1 MTVSR
6 VLREPWRVSSGTRER
21 VQTAIDEL
29 GYRPNFAARSLV
41 TRRSRTIGVV
51 ALNTTLFGPA
61 ALLHGIEE
69 AACDAGFFVSIA
81 SPSQLTADAVRA
93 SVHRLMAQSVDG
105 VVIVAPFRLAH
116 PTLDTIIGPVPV
128 VVVEGP
134 RVGGPPGV
142 GVDQEL
148 GGRLAVEHLLGLG
161 HRTVHHISGPRDWTE
176 SEGRANGW
184 RGALRA
190 AQRRVPAVAVGDWSA
205 GSGYRATQALLTRSG
220 VTAIFTANDM
230 MALGALRALHEAG
243 PGVPLLPPAAD
254 DGAPGLRR
262 HGPASHADARPADR
276 RRAPRPGGGDDRALT
291 RGPRQHRRS
300 TGLIGRG
307 TAASSQR
314 TRAPPDR
321 NCSSRPHGL
330 PSSRRT
336 TSLENCAR

>member
-1 MTVSR
+1 VLIDVAKRAGVSHMTVSR

-81 SPSQLTADAVRA
+81 SPPQLTADAVRA
-93 SVHRLMAQSVDG
+93 SVHRLMDQSVDG

-116 PTLDTIIGPVPV
+116 PTLDAVIGPVPV

-134 RVGGPPGV
+134 RVDGPPGV

-148 GGRLAVEHLLGLG
+148 GGRLAVEHLLELG

-176 SEGRANGW
+176 SEGRVTGW
-184 RGALRA
+184 RDALRA
-190 AQRRVPAVAVGDWSA
+190 ARRRVPAVAVGDWSA
-205 GSGYRATQALLTRSG
+205 GSGYLATQALLTRSG
-220 VTAIFTANDM
+220 VTAIFTANDS
-230 MALGALRALHEAG
+230 MALGALRALSEAG
-243 PGVPLLPPAAD
+243 RAVPQDVSVVGFDDVPECSYYLPPLTTVRQDFAD
-254 DGAPGLRR
+254 MGRQAMRMLAQQIAGEPRAQHAVTLAPTLVVRASTA
-262 HGPASHADARPADR
+262 GPP
-276 RRAPRPGGGDDRALT
+276 T
-291 RGPRQHRRS
+291 
-300 TGLIGRG
+300 
-307 TAASSQR
+307 
-314 TRAPPDR
+314 
-321 NCSSRPHGL
+321 
-330 PSSRRT
+330 
-336 TSLENCAR
+336 